1 MHCSS
6 NHIFISV
13 ELPQSIVVLNT
24 KLRCFLEHTTH
35 DVLRQ
40 LFLLHCQW
48 ETARN
53 HDLVLPYDT
62 IMTGTRTLCN
72 GYGEKVEHKFIYA
85 PSFPSSTHS
94 YPGHHKY
101 SSPLPR
107 PTVFL
112 SSFPLLPHTTILFS
126 LPYLLFSSNFLP
138 FFSGH
143 LSLLHCSPS

>member
-1 MHCSS
+1 
-6 NHIFISV
+6 
-13 ELPQSIVVLNT
+13 
-24 KLRCFLEHTTH
+24 
-35 DVLRQ
+35 
-40 LFLLHCQW
+40 
-48 ETARN
+48 
-53 HDLVLPYDT
+53 
-62 IMTGTRTLCN
+62 MTGTRTLCN

-126 LPYLLFSSNFLP
+126 LPYLLFPQISSPFSQGTSHYFTVPLLDTTCFFLTHP
-138 FFSGH
+138 PLIITPPTLTNPPLFFTPRV
-143 LSLLHCSPS
+143 SLLHRLF